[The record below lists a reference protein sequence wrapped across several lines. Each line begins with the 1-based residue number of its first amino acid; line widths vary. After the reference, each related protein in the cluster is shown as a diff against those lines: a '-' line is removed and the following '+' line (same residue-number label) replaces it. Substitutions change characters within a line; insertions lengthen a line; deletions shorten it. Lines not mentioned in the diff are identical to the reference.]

1 MPEHLTGTV
10 ERVVHYNDH
19 TGFAVFDLV
28 ESGRKRR
35 VVGIAPHLDSG
46 DDVEVTGTAEVDA
59 RYGPQFKADVI
70 RPMLPA
76 GREGL
81 MRFLASGRIQGI
93 GKRLA
98 KRLIDAFGEQLPHIL
113 EHEPKRVHAVQ
124 GVGRKRGERIAA
136 SWREQQDVRDL
147 LIFLGEHGVGTA
159 RALRVHK
166 RYGAQAIPLVRENPY
181 RLAQEVSGIGFLTA
195 DSIARSLGLDTHSP
209 ARIGAALQHVLD
221 QSRLSGH
228 CGVPRAELLKTT
240 SELLKLEVA
249 PIEAVLA
256 AGERSAVITETVD
269 GTAVVFTRRM
279 HDAEEY
285 VAARLAGLAR
295 KPAGNVPD
303 VAGIL
308 AASDLPPLT
317 SEKLDAIR
325 CAFGSR
331 VAVITGGPGVGK
343 TTVVSAVLRIAEE
356 LDLECET
363 AAPTGR
369 AAKRLI
375 ESTGASARTIHRL
388 LEWSPDANDFT
399 RNEGDPL
406 KCGMVI
412 IDEVSM
418 VDILLFE
425 ALLRALGPST
435 RLLLVGDADQLPSVG
450 PGQVLADVIRSG
462 VVPVVHLKQIFRQA
476 ANSSIVLNAHRI
488 NEGNEPLFDQREG
501 EFFFFAAAEPE
512 EARDRIIDVVTTRIP
527 NRFGLDPLRDIQV
540 LSPMYKSLA
549 GVDELNAVLQ
559 RQLNPAS
566 RGEGCIER
574 GEDRFAV
581 GDKVMQTQN
590 NYDKEVFNGDIGFV
604 SQIDQEEEELAINFE
619 GRRVVYSW
627 EEMEQLTLAYAT
639 TIHKSQGS
647 EFPAVVIPVVR
658 AHHRMLQRNLLYT
671 AVTRAKQLV
680 VLVGQKDAV
689 RIAVRNAG
697 GSRRWT
703 RLRHALRGDSSV
715 IRDR

>member
-28 ESGRKRR
+28 ENGRKRR
-35 VVGIAPHLDSG
+35 VVGIAPRLDSG
-46 DDVEVTGTAEVDA
+46 DEVEVSGTAEVDS

-93 GKRLA
+93 GNRLA
-98 KRLIDAFGEQLPHIL
+98 QRLLDAFGDQLPHIL
-113 EHEPKRVHAVQ
+113 EHEPKRLHGVP
-124 GVGRKRGERIAA
+124 GVGRKRGQRIAA

-166 RYGAQAIPLVRENPY
+166 RYGSQAIALVRDNPY
-181 RLAQEVSGIGFLTA
+181 RLSQEVSGIGFLTA
-195 DSIARSLGLDTHSP
+195 DSIARSLGLDARSP
-209 ARIGAALQHVLD
+209 ARIGAALEHVLD
-221 QSRLSGH
+221 QSRAGGH
-228 CGVPRAELLKTT
+228 CGVPRNELLKTT
-240 SELLKLEVA
+240 SELLKLEAA
-249 PIEAVLA
+249 PIEQVLA

-285 VAARLAGLAR
+285 VAQRLKALAA
-295 KPAGNVPD
+295 KSVGKVPNVD
-303 VAGIL
+303 GIL

-317 SEKLDAIR
+317 PEKLDAIR

-343 TTVVSAVLRIAEE
+343 TTVVSAVLRIAGE
-356 LDLECET
+356 LHLKCEL

-375 ESTGASARTIHRL
+375 ESTGVSARTIHRL

-399 RNEGDPL
+399 RNESDPL
-406 KCGMVI
+406 KCDMVI

-418 VDILLFE
+418 VDILLCE

-462 VVPVVHLKQIFRQA
+462 TVPVVHLKQIFRQA

-488 NEGNEPLFDQREG
+488 NEGNEPLFDQGGG
-501 EFFFFAAAEPE
+501 EFFFFPAADPAV
-512 EARDRIIDVVTTRIP
+512 ARDRIIDVVTTRIP
-527 NRFGLDPLRDIQV
+527 NRFGLDPLRDVQV

-549 GVDELNAVLQ
+549 GVDELNAMLQ
-559 RQLNPAS
+559 RELNPAS
-566 RGEGCIER
+566 RGEGCLER

-590 NYDKEVFNGDIGFV
+590 NYEKEVFNGDIGFV
-604 SQIDQEEEELAINFE
+604 SRIDLEEEVMTITFE
-619 GRRVVYSW
+619 GRRVDYAW
-627 EEMEQLTLAYAT
+627 EEMDHLTLAYAT

-680 VLVGQKDAV
+680 VLVGQREAIG
-689 RIAVRNAG
+689 IAVRNAV

-703 RLRHALRGDSSV
+703 RLRQAMRVIGDQ
-715 IRDR
+715 